1 MPDDEEY
8 VIPEGGSVPWRNL
21 RRDERHRPP
30 ERDIT
35 ITGVETMAL
44 AGNFTWG
51 IVKVETDSPH
61 YGLGETFIGED
72 ALDIVRRYESLVVGE
87 NPLDTRR
94 VMEHLD
100 QERTDPGSIG
110 QAAFA
115 GIEIA
120 LLDIKG
126 KILDVPVYELLGGKF
141 RDSVRI
147 YCDAHA
153 GESLGAAP
161 DSDPREVYT
170 PESYAAAAR
179 EVVDAGFDALKFDLD
194 VPTHRD
200 RDTAAR
206 RLDNDSIAHKVS
218 LVEAVREEI
227 GYDVDL
233 GMDLHWSYTV
243 ETAVSLGRRLEA
255 FDLAFLED
263 PVHPEKTEAG
273 ARVKRAVDI
282 PILTGENLT
291 SAAGF
296 RDALAADVVDIAAP
310 DVAMCGGLGEL
321 RRIAAFCDAYGVPL
335 APHNLGS
342 PVATVAGAH
351 LGASIPN
358 FYSLEFRGGDAPW
371 WESLVERTGEAGPVV
386 SDGSLDVPEGPGLGI
401 ALTDEARE
409 YVVDEW
415 GFVL

>member
-126 KILDVPVYELLGGKF
+126 KVLDVPVYELLGGKF

-206 RLDNDSIAHKVS
+206 HLDNDSIAHKVS

-227 GYDVDL
+227 GYGPDL
-233 GMDLHWSYTV
+233 GVDLHWNFTV
-243 ETAVSLGRRLEA
+243 ETASRLCRKLEP
-255 FDLAFLED
+255 FDLAWVED
-263 PVHPEKTEAG
+263 PCPPQKPTAFD
-273 ARVKRAVDI
+273 RVTAETRAPV
-282 PILTGENLT
+282 LTGENLT
-291 SAAGF
+291 TPAEFATYLPGGM
-296 RDALAADVVDIAAP
+296 DIAAP
-310 DVAMCGGLGEL
+310 DVNRCGGLRQL
-321 RRIAAFCDAYGVPL
+321 LDIASLCDMHGVPL
-335 APHNLGS
+335 APHNISS
-342 PVATVAGAH
+342 PVGTVAGVHAC
-351 LGASIPN
+351 AAMPN
-358 FYSLEFRGGDAPW
+358 VIALEYHADDVPW
-371 WESLVERTGEAGPVV
+371 WDDLVTRTHGDGPVLA
-386 SDGSLDVPEGPGLGI
+386 DGSIDLPEGPGLGI
-401 ALTDEARE
+401 EIDDDVAKQYLTDGTSL
-409 YVVDEW
+409 V
-415 GFVL
+415 